1 VAVAFLPTTL
11 RDDWVSC
18 SNFMNKAYIPLLDIY
33 LEDIAIF
40 DDGNIII
47 SYDSLYYQIKNTPI
61 FIDDIVYNNISQK
74 WLIIDK
80 RYTYEALVPIDES
93 GDWIYIENDYIE
105 IIPKI
110 IN

>member
-1 VAVAFLPTTL
+1 
-11 RDDWVSC
+11 
-18 SNFMNKAYIPLLDIY
+18 MNKVYIPLLDIY

-47 SYDSLYYQIKNTPI
+47 SYDSLYYQIKNTTI

-80 RYTYEALVPIDES
+80 GYTYEALIPINES
-93 GDWIYIENDYIE
+93 GDWIYIENNYIE